1 MPILAKSKP
10 EITLIRHIND
20 CLLVLE
26 LLRKCL
32 PAITRIFTTNAQI
45 FWNTLRL
52 AVIFHDLG
60 KAHAEFQKLLKGLPN
75 DWQRQRHE
83 LFSLP
88 FVEALEVE
96 EVPKRQLGLVIAGH
110 HKNYHELAKYIRE
123 YTSSSQPLLAVI
135 EDGLLSFETEFNKI
149 DQDSVK
155 SILSDIYNISIDR
168 PALVHPE
175 TLIYPYLKHVSN
187 PATSLTED
195 YLFLLLLFGAL
206 KHCDHLGSAQ
216 ITRIET
222 LNSTDFQF
230 LVRQK
235 QELVSRNSNF
245 YSHQVECSQVTG
257 NLILTAPT
265 GSGKTESAM
274 LWLNNQLR
282 QVGQGRAFYVL
293 PFTASINAMYER
305 LSADQVGLGS
315 EKVGMLHGKLNDYLY
330 DLLDDYQYY
339 AHTKKAEL
347 ATLQEKFRTLYHPL
361 KVVTPFQLLKHL
373 FGIKGYEKGLVEFV
387 GGYFIFDEIH
397 AYNPKVFA
405 QIKVLVEFVVQRL
418 KASVMI
424 MTATLPSY
432 LKAELREATNATEVV
447 ADNDL
452 YERFD
457 RHRVV
462 LHSGSLIDNI
472 DVIISDLKSDKK
484 VLVVCNTV
492 KQSQDVY
499 KLLKNHAETRVL
511 LHSAFTGEDRMNHEK
526 RLKIGES
533 NEDDPIRL
541 LVGTQAIEVSLDI
554 DYDVIYTEPAPLDAL
569 VQRFG
574 RVNRKRKKGVCP
586 AIVFTEASPNDR
598 FIYRPKLVSRTLET
612 LEKLVRLDDG
622 ILKESK
628 LQSYIDGVYKGWD
641 EKDYEEFK
649 NTYDLLTNALNRL
662 FPMMPSIETED
673 EFYKQFDGIK
683 VLPIS
688 LRERYIQYLEKL
700 DFIGAERLQA
710 QIRKNKFA
718 QLINES
724 NNTLFRDRFTFEGS
738 EKLVSTSFWCINKRY
753 DPEIGLLYD
762 EQDTWIVDS
771 QIN

>member
-1 MPILAKSKP
+1 MRILAKSKP

-20 CLLVLE
+20 CLLVLG
-26 LLRKCL
+26 LLRECL
-32 PAITRIFTTNAQI
+32 PAITRIFTKDAQI

-96 EVPKRQLGLVIAGH
+96 DAFKKQLGLAIAGH
-110 HKNYHELAKYIRE
+110 HKNYHELAKYISE
-123 YTSSSQPLLAVI
+123 YTSSRRHSLGAI
-135 EDGLLSFETEFNKI
+135 EDDLLNFETEFNKTN
-149 DQDSVK
+149 QESVK
-155 SILSDIYNISIDR
+155 SILSDIYSISIKH
-168 PALVHPE
+168 PVSVHPE
-175 TLIYPYLKHVSN
+175 TLVYPYLKGIRNSG
-187 PATSLTED
+187 TSLTED

-216 ITRIET
+216 ITKIER
-222 LNSTDFQF
+222 LDSTDFPF
-230 LVRQK
+230 LTRQRQK
-235 QELVSRNSNF
+235 LISHNSNF
-245 YSHQVECSQVTG
+245 YNHQAECSRTIG
-257 NLILTAPT
+257 NVILTAPT

-274 LWLNNQLR
+274 LWLNNQLT

-305 LSADQVGLGS
+305 LSDDQTGLGS
-315 EKVGMLHGKLNDYLY
+315 DKVGMLHGKLNDYLY
-330 DLLDDYQYY
+330 DYFDDYQYY
-339 AHTKKAEL
+339 THTEKAQL
-347 ATLQEKFRTLYHPL
+347 AALKEKFRTLYHPL

-405 QIKVLVEFVVQRL
+405 QIKVLVEFVIRQL

-432 LKAELREATNATEVV
+432 LRTELGDATNATKIV

-452 YERFD
+452 YKRFD
-457 RHRVV
+457 RHKVV
-462 LHSGSLIDNI
+462 LRSGLLMNNT
-472 DVIISDLKSDKK
+472 DVIVSDLENDKK

-492 KQSQDVY
+492 KQSQEVY
-499 KLLKNHAETRVL
+499 KLLKRHAKTSVL
-511 LHSAFTGEDRMNHEK
+511 LHSAFNGEDRMNHEK

-533 NEDDPIRL
+533 NENDPIRL
-541 LVGTQAIEVSLDI
+541 LVGTQAIEVSLDV

-569 VQRFG
+569 IQRFG
-574 RVNRKRKKGVCP
+574 RVNRKRAKRFCP

-598 FIYRPKLVSRTLET
+598 FIYRPELISRTLET
-612 LEKLVRLDDG
+612 LEKIVHLDNG

-628 LQSYIDGVYKGWD
+628 LQSYIDEVYNEWN
-641 EKDYEEFK
+641 EKDYQEFK
-649 NTYDLLTNALNRL
+649 NTYDLLTNAVNRL
-662 FPMMPSIETED
+662 FPMMPSIDTED

-683 VLPIS
+683 VLPVS
-688 LRERYIQYLEKL
+688 LRERYIQYLKRR
-700 DFIGAERLQA
+700 DFIGAERLQV

-724 NNTLFRDRFTFEGS
+724 DNTLFRDRFTFEGF
-738 EKLVSTSFWCINKRY
+738 EKLVSTSFWCLNKRY

-762 EQDTWIVDS
+762 EQETWIVDS